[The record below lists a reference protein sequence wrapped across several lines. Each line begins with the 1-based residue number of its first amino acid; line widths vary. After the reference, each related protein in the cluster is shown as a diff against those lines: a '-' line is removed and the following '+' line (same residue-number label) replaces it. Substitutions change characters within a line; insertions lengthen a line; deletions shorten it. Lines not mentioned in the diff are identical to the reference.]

1 MKLTE
6 QQVRDTIASVERKYP
21 ELPQGTLLKLHGIE
35 TAGAADKVN
44 PNAAQLVSKAGAVG
58 WFQFTS
64 PTAKAYNV
72 DPTNLE
78 SAADGAARYMK
89 DNLLRYK
96 GNMEHALA
104 DYNGGPRAVRAL
116 IAGKPFD
123 ETAGYI
129 NKFFG
134 GDSAQ
139 RTVPVASNAYEK
151 AKALTAQTSALFTT
165 APAPAAVSIDTTA
178 ETTQAAVA
186 VSAQRMAQEGQQVS
200 AWEAIGYG
208 VSQNLTAAVADASHT
223 RDPNFRFGDEQIRQA
238 TAAGAAND
246 PRHMTYL
253 EAAGS
258 QDEFSRRLGQVTA
271 WLDTERR
278 MGNETGLAF
287 AGTQAAMM
295 LGAMADPVAVVS
307 TVAAGAGLAAMG
319 VGVASGVA
327 SRAVLTVGEGFVS
340 NAAIDAA
347 IQQATRTETD
357 WNGVVQQGVFGALF
371 SSGAAVAGAAARAA
385 KTAVTLRGVNAE
397 AAAIH
402 EQASLDMQ
410 AAAVDVGIATEAKV
424 QEVVST
430 AADAGRAVGE
440 SVATGTAP
448 EVRAPEPERVPNV
461 GEVTAMRG
469 ISTAGHGG
477 DNANVR
483 AVQAQIKSATG
494 MEVSVEAA
502 EVTRRAQ
509 DWEETT
515 GAAGAAVQSRLQ
527 RYYDVR
533 DKALAKVNANAVQLL
548 DSMGLTLARS
558 GSKVVR
564 YLSSHLLEI
573 GSGLGKREISASL
586 AFDQLNSNL
595 QHKYV
600 PLIKSAMVDA
610 MSFKEKASFYTGWG
624 VDGQNRIGRE
634 VAVYREAKR
643 QAMMSGQDMAK
654 WEHPASA
661 QVKQVG
667 DALDA
672 LGMDIRDMLRD
683 AGHPDAALL
692 DGALATGYR
701 AYSWD
706 WRKLQAMLHD
716 ADPLFGQFTKAIQ
729 AEFRE
734 QVLNPALDAWKAN
747 DLDPA
752 IQRHKA
758 NLEANISALQDKL
771 TELEQT
777 RRGIDQARDDARVAT
792 QAVRDIR
799 AQQRAIR
806 NAIREIELQGIAQQ
820 EAIPT
825 GALPEEVPP
834 AVQTVR
840 DLRWADSS
848 IDEEDVVARRAQYFS
863 RGKAKRLEIVPA
875 HDLLALIANDSA
887 MSPGEQALAKW
898 LTSEGMKDV
907 PVQLTDGTD
916 LRSGYMPTADAINVH
931 MKTGKPLVGRTAS
944 DVWGD
949 IPSYE
954 KQIMLHEIAHARTAR
969 VLHGVENGI
978 IDDPVL
984 VAASRRLNYLRRYVK
999 GLPEFSKA
1007 KETSGIGYALTNDH
1021 EFVAQIF
1028 NDAKVRQQLASI
1040 KLEGQ
1045 PLWKQVVAAIADLL
1059 GLPKDKSVLSEAM
1072 NALDDLLEVKGNF
1085 AQAGDRLFAP
1095 RRLTDFETSRV
1106 ADLRTQLRSLE
1117 AQAKPLMDTRAAA
1130 RAKVSGMKGE
1140 PVQQVDVIRMQMAR
1154 FQQELAQFQ
1163 QPGGEAAYRKK
1174 LYDATEARW
1183 LEKANSKASHYLR
1196 QIIQD
1201 PKARAEGSLMHL
1213 ADVAADILREEH
1225 VNTALSGE
1233 AIDSFAARLQGVIG
1247 DRTRREINLL
1257 RPVGDR
1263 MVLDFLSN
1271 NDPVGQA
1278 KALANRHARQ
1288 AALAKTMGIHSDFDV
1303 RGAMEAARAD
1313 GASPDEVEQLGKAF
1327 DIMLGRYDEVEPA
1340 MVQAAKDFAHAA
1352 YMGGQGMSVL
1362 SDASAMV
1369 GSLGLVGGIKAA
1381 GRTLIG
1387 LVRKG
1392 EDTALLDQLTRVSA
1406 GSMGMDHRLNYVLP
1420 QSEVTGAVGPDDAGR
1435 AGRMARRAAQ
1445 ATSYLSLAN
1454 AVNSSL
1460 HRAFVPQLAEH
1471 LLDQIGKV
1479 TDDARLTDLGLSP
1492 EWVERV
1498 RAMLAKHDSDRKL
1511 GDKVNWDNWED
1522 QAAAER
1528 LVAAIHRGTAQT
1540 VQRALIGE
1548 RPAWAELNLLGRVA
1562 GQFRSFGLTAAEKQL
1577 VRSMGL
1583 GDVNAATQ
1591 AAVGLAW
1598 AGFLYYARV
1607 QMQTVGM
1614 SDSERRDFLDRRLSG
1629 AQMLSGVMNFWNMSG
1644 LASDVGGAMMAVAG
1658 ATPARG
1664 SGIASLDWAQAAMRA
1679 PGKLIQGDAQ
1689 ALKVLPFGNTLP
1701 VLGALNV
1708 LTEDD

>member
-44 PNAAQLVSKAGAVG
+44 PNAAQLASKAGAVG
-58 WFQFTS
+58 WFQFT
-64 PTAKAYNV
+64 PATAKAYNV

-165 APAPAAVSIDTTA
+165 ATAPAAVSIDTTA

-208 VSQNLTAAVADASHT
+208 VSQNLTAAIADASHT
-223 RDPNFRFGDEQIRQA
+223 RDPNFRFGDEQIKQA

-246 PRHMTYL
+246 PRHMSYL

-258 QDEFSRRLGQVTA
+258 QEEFSRRMGQVSA
-271 WLDTERR
+271 WMDTERR

-295 LGAMADPVAVVS
+295 LGAVADPVAVVG
-307 TVAAGAGLAAMG
+307 TVAAGAGLAAIG

-327 SRAVLTVGEGFVS
+327 ARAAATVGEGFVS

-347 IQQATRTETD
+347 IQGSTRSETD
-357 WNGVVQQGVFGALF
+357 WNGVVQQGVIGALF
-371 SSGAAVAGAAARAA
+371 STGATVAAAASRAA
-385 KTAVTLRGVNAE
+385 KTAIKLRGINEE
-397 AAAIH
+397 AANVHADVS
-402 EQASLDMQ
+402 ADLQ
-410 AAAVDVGIATEAKV
+410 AAAVDVGLATESRVA
-424 QEVVST
+424 ESASE
-430 AADAGRAVGE
+430 AAQAGDSIGK
-440 SVATGTAP
+440 SVATGVEP
-448 EVRAPEPERVPNV
+448 EVRAPAEEVVPDV
-461 GEVTAMRG
+461 GATTATRG
-469 ISTAGHGG
+469 ISEAGHGA
-477 DNANVR
+477 DNADVR
-483 AVQAQIKSATG
+483 AVQRQVQQDTG
-494 MEVSVEAA
+494 MEISVEAA
-502 EVTRRAQ
+502 EVTRRAG
-509 DWEETT
+509 DWVETT
-515 GAAGAAVQSRLQ
+515 GAAGAETQARLQ
-527 RYYDVR
+527 RYYDIR
-533 DKALAKVNANAVQLL
+533 DKVISKVNANAVAVL
-548 DSMGLTLARS
+548 DSMGLVLARS
-558 GSKVVR
+558 SSKVVR
-564 YLSSHLLEI
+564 YLSSHLLEV
-573 GSGLGKREISASL
+573 GSGVGKREVSAAL
-586 AFDQLNSNL
+586 AFDQLNANL
-595 QHKYV
+595 QHRYV
-600 PLIKSAMVDA
+600 PKIISSMVDA
-610 MSFKEKASFYTGWG
+610 MTFKEKAAFYTGWG

-634 VAVYREAKR
+634 VAIYREAKR

-661 QVKQVG
+661 QAKQIG
-667 DALDA
+667 DSLDA

-683 AGHPDAALL
+683 AGHPDAAML

-706 WRKLQAMLHD
+706 WRVLQGMLHNG
-716 ADPLFGQFTKAIQ
+716 DPMFGQFTKAIQ

-752 IQRHKA
+752 IQRHKS

-771 TELEQT
+771 TELEQA

-806 NAIREIELQGIAQQ
+806 DAIREIELQGIPQQ
-820 EAIPT
+820 DVIPT
-825 GALPEEVPP
+825 GALPEDIPP
-834 AVQTVR
+834 VEHTVSG
-840 DLRWADSS
+840 LRWAGSS
-848 IDEEDVVARRAQYFS
+848 VDEEDVVAKRAQYFS
-863 RGKAKRLEIVPA
+863 RGKANRLEITPA
-875 HDLLALIANDSA
+875 HDLLTLLADDPAL
-887 MSPGEQALAKW
+887 SPGEQALAKW

-907 PVQLTDGTD
+907 PVQITDGTNF
-916 LRSGYMPTADAINVH
+916 RSSYMPTADAINVH
-931 MKTGKPLVGRTAS
+931 MKTGKQLAGNAAR
-944 DVWGD
+944 DVWGE

-954 KQIMLHEIAHARTAR
+954 KQIMLHEIAHARTVR
-969 VLHGVENGI
+969 VLHGVTNGVV
-978 IDDPVL
+978 DDPVL
-984 VAASRRLNYLRRYVK
+984 VAASKRLTELREHVK
-999 GLPEFSKA
+999 GLPEFA
-1007 KETSGIGYALTNDH
+1007 NARDTSGIGYALTNDY

-1028 NDAKVRQQLASI
+1028 NDAKVRQQLANI

-1045 PLWKQVVAAIADLL
+1045 PLWKQVVAVIADLL

-1072 NALDDLLEVKGNF
+1072 NALDDLLEVKGDF

-1095 RRLTDFETSRV
+1095 RKMTEFETGHV
-1106 ADLRTQLRSLE
+1106 ADLKARLRELE
-1117 AQAKPLMDTRAAA
+1117 AQAKPLMEARATA

-1174 LYDATEARW
+1174 LYDATEKKW
-1183 LEKANSKASHYLR
+1183 LDKANSKASYYLR

-1201 PKARAEGSLMHL
+1201 PKSRADGSLMHL

-1225 VNTALSGE
+1225 AGSAMSGSE
-1233 AIDSFAARLQGVIG
+1233 IDSFATRLQEVIS
-1247 DRTRREINLL
+1247 DRARREINLL
-1257 RPVGDR
+1257 RPVGDKL
-1263 MVLDFLSN
+1263 VLDFLSN

-1278 KALANRHARQ
+1278 KSLANRHSRQ

-1313 GASPDEVEQLGKAF
+1313 GASPDEIEQLGKAF

-1340 MVQAAKDFAHAA
+1340 LVQAAKDFAHAA
-1352 YMGGQGMSVL
+1352 YMGGQGFSSL
-1362 SDASAMV
+1362 SDVSAMF
-1369 GSLGLVGGIKAA
+1369 GSLGLAGGIKAA
-1381 GRTLIG
+1381 GRTLVG

-1392 EDTALLDQLTRVSA
+1392 EETELMHQLTEVAA
-1406 GSMGMDHRLNYVLP
+1406 GTMGMDHRLNYVLP

-1435 AGRMARRAAQ
+1435 VGRMARRAAQ
-1445 ATSYLSLAN
+1445 ATSVFSLAN
-1454 AVNSSL
+1454 RVNQAM
-1460 HRAFVPQLAEH
+1460 HRAFTPQLAEH
-1471 LLDQIGKV
+1471 LLQQVAKV

-1492 EWVERV
+1492 DWVERV
-1498 RAMLAKHDSDRKL
+1498 RTMLDKHDAERKP
-1511 GDKVNWDNWED
+1511 GQKVNFDSWED

-1528 LVAAIHRGTAQT
+1528 MVAAIHRGTAQT
-1540 VQRALIGE
+1540 IQRAMIGE

-1562 GQFRSFGLTAAEKQL
+1562 GQFRSFGLTASEKQL

-1583 GDVNAATQ
+1583 GDPAVGVQ

-1607 QMQTVGM
+1607 QAQTVGM
-1614 SDSERRDFLDRRLSG
+1614 DDAQRRDFLDQRLSG
-1629 AQMLSGVMNFWNMSG
+1629 AQATAGVMNFWNLSG
-1644 LASDVGGAMMAVAG
+1644 LASDIGGAVMAISG

-1664 SGIASLDWAQAAMRA
+1664 SGIAALDWAGAALRA
-1679 PGKLIQGDAQ
+1679 PGKLWQGDEK

-1701 VLGALNV
+1701 VLGALN
-1708 LTEDD
+1708 LINEDD